1 MKELIVAL
9 ISFTLGYFTAATDAY
24 AQTTAIYGPN
34 GQYMGQTF
42 QSGNTT
48 SFYGPTG
55 QYQGQAFRSGN
66 TTSLYGSTGQYQGQ
80 TFSNT
85 VPSVVPVPLFQSPSP
100 TPMFDSIF
108 GR

>member
-1 MKELIVAL
+1 MNMKELIVAL
-9 ISFTLGYFTAATDAY
+9 ISFTLGYFTAVTDAY

-34 GQYMGQTF
+34 GQYVGQTF

-66 TTSLYGSTGQYQGQ
+66 TTSLYGPTGQYQGQ

-85 VPSVVPVPLFQSPSP
+85 PVAPVIIAPQQSL

>member
-1 MKELIVAL
+1 MKFSLVIATAVFSANVA
-9 ISFTLGYFTAATDAY
+9 
-24 AQTTAIYGPN
+24 AQSTSLYGPN
-34 GQYMGQTF
+34 GQYMGQAF

-66 TTSLYGSTGQYQGQ
+66 TTSLYGPTGQYQGQ
-80 TFSNT
+80 TFSNS
-85 VPSVVPVPLFQSPSP
+85 VPTLTPVPMFQQPSL
-100 TPMFDSIF
+100 TPQFDSIF

>member
-1 MKELIVAL
+1 MKDLIIVL
-9 ISFTLGYFTAATDAY
+9 ISFTLGYFTVAMDAQ

-34 GQYMGQTF
+34 GQYVGQTF

-66 TTSLYGSTGQYQGQ
+66 TTSLYGANGQYQGQ

-85 VPSVVPVPLFQSPSP
+85 PAAPVIIAPQQSL

>member
-1 MKELIVAL
+1 MKFSLVIAAALFSANVA
-9 ISFTLGYFTAATDAY
+9 
-24 AQTTAIYGPN
+24 AQSTSIYGPN
-34 GQYMGQTF
+34 GQYLGQTF

-55 QYQGQAFRSGN
+55 QYQGQAFQSGN
-66 TTSLYGSTGQYQGQ
+66 STTLYGSSGQYMGQ

-85 VPSVVPVPLFQSPSP
+85 VQPITPIPMIPSPSL
-100 TPMFDSIF
+100 TPQFDSIF

>member
-1 MKELIVAL
+1 MKFSLVIATALFSANVA
-9 ISFTLGYFTAATDAY
+9 
-24 AQTTAIYGPN
+24 AQSTSLYGPN

-42 QSGNTT
+42 QNGNVT

-66 TTSLYGSTGQYQGQ
+66 TTSLYGPTGQYQGQ
-80 TFSNT
+80 TFSNS
-85 VPSVVPVPLFQSPSP
+85 VPTITPIPMFQSPSL
-100 TPMFDSIF
+100 TPQFDAIF

>member
-1 MKELIVAL
+1 MMKFSLVIATALFSANVA
-9 ISFTLGYFTAATDAY
+9 
-24 AQTTAIYGPN
+24 AQSTSLYGPN

-42 QSGNTT
+42 QNGNVT

-66 TTSLYGSTGQYQGQ
+66 TTSLYGPTGQYQGQ
-80 TFSNT
+80 TFSNS
-85 VPSVVPVPLFQSPSP
+85 VPTITPIPMFQSPSL
-100 TPMFDSIF
+100 TPQFDAIF